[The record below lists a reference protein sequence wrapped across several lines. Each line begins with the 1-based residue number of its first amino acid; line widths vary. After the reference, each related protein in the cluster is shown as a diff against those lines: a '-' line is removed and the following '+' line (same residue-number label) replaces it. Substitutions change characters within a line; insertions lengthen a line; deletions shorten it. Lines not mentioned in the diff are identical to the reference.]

1 MNESGVLKNQVA
13 GWRILAFIIVI
24 AIIFAFYIARLFS
37 LQILGFNEFISLA
50 EENRISE
57 ISLSTLRGVIYD
69 RNGIILANNVA
80 SYDVVIL
87 PANLPDDPGEIQEIY
102 RQLAS
107 IIDIPVNLGEVSLE
121 TPYVPCVSEHG
132 ITQIADYGI
141 TSAPFRTV
149 KVKCNIDRTTA
160 MIIQEEAVDWPGV
173 KIEIEPIRDYPT
185 GSLTASII
193 GFLGPI
199 SQFDEGYYRDRG
211 FIPNRDKIGYAGI
224 ERFFEAILRG
234 KPGKRVV
241 EVDVAGQIVR
251 DIHPP
256 IAPIPG
262 QNITLT
268 IDTRLQDATEGI
280 LLGEIG
286 GWNAYFA
293 ELRITSGVAI
303 AMNPQTGEILS
314 MVSFPT
320 YENNRMARVIPTYY
334 YNQLLADVR
343 DPLLNHAVGAELPAG
358 SVFKLSTAVGAL
370 NEGIVTPE
378 QIIDTPGLITITEKY
393 TPNDPGYER
402 EFVDWNR
409 AGFGQLNF
417 LGGISNSSNVY
428 FYKLGG
434 GYKDEIPEG
443 LGICRLGT
451 YAKAIGYGE
460 LPGVEL
466 PDASD
471 GTIPDPTWKRINHG
485 ENWAIGDTYISAV
498 GQGFV
503 IATPLQ
509 VLMSAATIANDG
521 KVMRP
526 TLVREIVDSE
536 GNIVQSFEPDLKWDI
551 TQDAVIDV
559 FNDPTAAGGCEAKL
573 TGEKTT
579 VEPWVIQIIQ
589 EGMRLAVTQGTL
601 SIEAVG
607 FQKVDIAAAG
617 KTGTAEYCDEFAA
630 AKNLC
635 KPGDWPTHAWTVAYA
650 PYENPEIA
658 VVAFVYNGGEGA
670 SVAGPIVRRV
680 IEAYFE
686 LKSIDVALG
695 NQ

>member
-1 MNESGVLKNQVA
+1 MNESGILKNRVA
-13 GWRILAFIIVI
+13 GWRILAFII
-24 AIIFAFYIARLFS
+24 AIGLVFAFYIARLFS
-37 LQILGFNEFISLA
+37 LQILGYDEFIAQA

-57 ISLSTLRGVIYD
+57 ISLSTLRGVLYD
-69 RNGIILANNVA
+69 RNGIILANNIA

-102 RQLAS
+102 RQLS
-107 IIDIPVNLGEVSLE
+107 EIIDIPMNLGEVAPE

-132 ITQIADYGI
+132 IAQIADYGI

-149 KVKCNIDRTTA
+149 KIKCNIDRTLA
-160 MIIQEEAVDWPGV
+160 MIIQERAVDWPGV
-173 KIEIEPIRDYPT
+173 DIEIDPVRDYPT
-185 GSLTASII
+185 GSLTASIV

-199 SQFDEGYYRDRG
+199 SQFEEAYYRERG

-224 ERFFEAILRG
+224 ERYFEAILRG

-241 EVDVAGQIVR
+241 EVDVAGQILR

-262 QNITLT
+262 QNISLT
-268 IDTRLQDATEGI
+268 IDTRLQEATEAI

-320 YENNRMARVIPTYY
+320 YENNRMARVIPIYY
-334 YNQLLADVR
+334 YEQLLADVR
-343 DPLLNHAVGAELPAG
+343 NPLLNHAVGAELPAG

-370 NEGIVTPE
+370 NEGVVTPE

-409 AGFGQLNF
+409 AGFGQLDF

-434 GYKDEIPEG
+434 GYKDEVPEG

-451 YAKAIGYGE
+451 YAHAIGYGE
-460 LPGVEL
+460 FPGIEL
-466 PDASD
+466 PDEAD
-471 GTIPDPTWKRINHG
+471 GTIPDPTWKRITHG
-485 ENWAIGDTYISAV
+485 ENWAIGDTYIASV

-526 TLVREIVDSE
+526 TLIHEITDSNGVVVE
-536 GNIVQSFEPDLKWDI
+536 SFEPEMKWDI
-551 TQDAVIDV
+551 TQDPVIDV
-559 FNDPTAAGGCEAKL
+559 YDDPVAPGGCEAKL
-573 TGEKTT
+573 TGEKIT
-579 VEPWVIQIIQ
+579 VEPWVIQKIQ

-601 SIEAVG
+601 SIDAVG
-607 FQKVDIAAAG
+607 FQKIDIAAAG

-630 AKNLC
+630 EKNLC